1 MKWPNKCTL
10 LLLSSSL
17 VFFKTKRENLK
28 SHNRN
33 LIWSKRVLNSG
44 FRFTRDEKID
54 EVSKRL
60 EAIEFNLDVV
70 CINETVGSRDGP
82 DAS

>member
-1 MKWPNKCTL
+1 MEKK
-10 LLLSSSL
+10 
-17 VFFKTKRENLK
+17 
-28 SHNRN
+28 
-33 LIWSKRVLNSG
+33 VLNFG

-70 CINETVGSRDGP
+70 CINETIGSRDGLDP
-82 DAS
+82 S